1 VSIFKLNADSLSSLD
16 RLSITVTSILVSF
29 SLPSTLI
36 AEANNALSGEN
47 MLPSVQGAGSDGSC
61 PSWIGIGLDE
71 ASGNKTE
78 IACIET
84 ILEGCKPFN
93 YSLGYILGS
102 LRISING
109 PTGEGA
115 CSVNMYYEIERGQS
129 NMTCMIPLGY
139 LPSWTN
145 WKRGDGLDSINQIV
159 KYCNN

>member
-1 VSIFKLNADSLSSLD
+1 MAIVTMLGSVPLLS
-16 RLSITVTSILVSF
+16 
-29 SLPSTLI
+29 PLI
-36 AEANNALSGEN
+36 AEGDNTLTGKNIS
-47 MLPSVQGAGSDGSC
+47 PSFQEAGSDVSC

-109 PTGEGA
+109 PTGEDA

-129 NMTCMIPLGY
+129 NMTCVIPIDY

>member
-1 VSIFKLNADSLSSLD
+1 M
-16 RLSITVTSILVSF
+16 LSITVTTILVSF
-29 SLPSTLI
+29 SLPSTII
-36 AEANNALSGEN
+36 AEANNTLSGEN
-47 MLPSVQGAGSDGSC
+47 ILPSVQGEGSNRSC
-61 PSWIGIGLDE
+61 PSWIGIALDE

-78 IACIET
+78 IACVET
-84 ILEGCKPFN
+84 ILEGCKPSN

-109 PTGEGA
+109 PSGEGN

-129 NMTCMIPLGY
+129 NMTCVIPIDY

-145 WKRGDGLDSINQIV
+145 WKRGDGLDSIDQII